1 MSMRVFSTRFD
12 KARRILVS
20 EEIDA
25 ILIMEPKNIY
35 YLTGFY
41 PHSFDVPSAV
51 IISGDNEVT
60 LTVSRIE
67 LDRAAENS
75 WVNDVRCYY
84 PHSLKTDEEN
94 EKVDSVNDS
103 ISAIIEEKDLSES
116 MIGVEL
122 SHLSVS
128 AFENLKKKMP
138 KVGFKDISKNVWE
151 MRMYKDVMEIE
162 NIQKAIEIAEKALRT
177 AIEIISPGITE
188 IQVAVE
194 VESALRK
201 AGSQRA
207 LFESVVV
214 SGPKS
219 AYPYAIAGSKKI
231 EENELVLIDI
241 AASYNEYCAD
251 VARTIFTGSP
261 HKKHKEIFEVVKQ
274 AHNNA
279 LQYAKPGVALR
290 QLDLAA
296 RKVIKDKGYEPFFIH
311 PIGHSIGLDQYE
323 PPIISLNNTDNIREG
338 LVLSLEPAIYIPEF
352 GGIRI
357 KETVLIT
364 EDGNQVLN
372 KLPVE
377 TM

>member
-1 MSMRVFSTRFD
+1 MRVYSTRFD

-25 ILIMEPKNIY
+25 LLIMEPKTVY

-41 PHSFDVPSAV
+41 TPSFDVPSAV

-67 LDRAAENS
+67 LDRAAETS

-84 PHSLKTDEEN
+84 PHPLKTDEKN
-94 EKVDSVNDS
+94 EKVDSVIDS

-116 MIGVEL
+116 MIGVDL

-128 AFENLKKKMP
+128 QFEDIKRKMP
-138 KVGFKDISKNVWE
+138 KVGFKDISKSVWE
-151 MRMYKDVMEIE
+151 MRMYKDLMEIE
-162 NIQKAIEIAEKALRT
+162 NIQKSLEIAEKGLRT
-177 AIEIISPGITE
+177 AIEIISPGTTE

-207 LFESVVV
+207 LFEGVVV
-214 SGPKS
+214 SGSKS
-219 AYPYAIAGSKKI
+219 AYPYAIAGAKKI
-231 EENELVLIDI
+231 EENELVLINI

-261 HKKHKEIFEVVKQ
+261 HKKHKEIFEVVKE
-274 AHNNA
+274 ALNNA
-279 LQYAKPGVALR
+279 LQYAKPGVALG
-290 QLDLAA
+290 QLDIAA
-296 RKVIKDKGYEPFFIH
+296 RKVIKEKGYEPFFIH
-311 PIGHSIGLDQYE
+311 PIGHGIGLDQYE
-323 PPIISLNNTDNIREG
+323 PPIISLNNSELIREG
-338 LVLSLEPAIYIPEF
+338 LVLNLEPAIYIPEF
-352 GGIRI
+352 GGLKIE
-357 KETVLIT
+357 ETILIT
-364 EDGNQVLN
+364 EEGNQVLN
-372 KLPVE
+372 KLPIE

>member
-1 MSMRVFSTRFD
+1 MRVHSTRFD
-12 KARRILVS
+12 KTRRILVG

-25 ILIMEPKNIY
+25 LLVMEPKNIY
-35 YLTGFY
+35 YLTGFF

-51 IISGDNEVT
+51 IFSGDNEVT

-67 LDRAAENS
+67 LDRAAETS

-84 PHSLKTDEEN
+84 PHPLKTDEKN
-94 EKVDSVNDS
+94 EKVDSVIDS
-103 ISAIIEEKDLSES
+103 IAAIIEEKDLSES

-122 SHLSVS
+122 SNLP
-128 AFENLKKKMP
+128 AFTFENLKKKMP
-138 KVGFKDISKNVWE
+138 KIGFKDISRNVWE
-151 MRMYKDVMEIE
+151 MRMYKDLMEIE
-162 NIQKAIEIAEKALRT
+162 NIQKALEIAEKGLRT
-177 AIEIISPGITE
+177 AIEIISPGTTE

-214 SGPKS
+214 SGSKS
-219 AYPYAIAGSKKI
+219 AYPYAIAGNKKI
-231 EENELVLIDI
+231 EENELVLINI

-274 AHNNA
+274 ALNNA
-279 LQYAKPGVALR
+279 LQYSKPGVALG
-290 QLDLAA
+290 QLDLVA
-296 RKVIKDKGYEPFFIH
+296 RKVIKEKGYEPFFIH
-311 PIGHSIGLDQYE
+311 PIGHGIGLDQYE
-323 PPIISLNNTDNIREG
+323 PPIISLNNTEIIREG
-338 LVLSLEPAIYIPEF
+338 LILSLEPAIYIPEF
-352 GGIRI
+352 GGLKIE
-357 KETVLIT
+357 ETVLIT
-364 EDGNQVLN
+364 EDGHQVLN
-372 KLPVE
+372 KLPIE